1 MNQITPMIDNSGT
14 EYDIPNN
21 ELKDFQADMGTGAQ
35 RQYLY
40 RTEDGTDYA
49 IPESES
55 KDFLADFP
63 NAQPVR
69 RFQFSDGSTEDVPAN
84 EVKAFFDRYET
95 DDKYKADRD
104 ERDAKKA
111 ELKAKFDKI
120 NADADSPVWAGVKE
134 GFKSFGRYLWNPAEE
149 YRIQFGEDNIGTQMF
164 TGAGDAAN
172 ALVAGVIKIPSGIEK
187 MFGFALGGRSTKVG
201 NYFINDAQGFE
212 AAVDR
217 NLPQNKK
224 AEFMDGDAMEWA
236 NKVQNMSSTLFN
248 FTLAGGV
255 GAAGAP
261 TIVAIDST
269 DAYIDNYD
277 RAIARGAKPEEANAI
292 ATEGFMWNAIL
303 EGTLINGGIKPMY
316 KGAEK
321 LAATPTIDLTKQTF
335 SGITRGLTVGTLRNY
350 AAKTTGHI
358 LSTGAIMGTDAMGKE
373 LLRQDADGEERNW
386 TKVWEAGKGGGTE
399 GALMGLMFG
408 TASGMTAASEF
419 RAYHKAM
426 KKTFGDLAMRNI
438 NTAQGREMMSKVN
451 PKGTYDFLKAREDGG
466 TPSRKQADR
475 MILPD
480 DLSSAE
486 RAKIADDFLRDGIT
500 PERIKAEMEA
510 KKPGPKATDIEAEVV
525 EPQKPA
531 LTGPETGVEPP
542 TKTPKGVESPESGAV
557 RPVGASE
564 VARVGET
571 TPGAEKPVEAV
582 SGASVE
588 GALAAGAEKAAVKP
602 AETATEVPEEAHSPV
617 LSGDE
622 VRKTMPGYDPK
633 NWRTHVDKSGY
644 VAPRMEKQFQELL
657 STRKGKGNGEVVFL
671 AGGNGS
677 GKSTV
682 ADGLGSTP
690 DFIVDSTLGNLKTAK
705 KQIDAV
711 LANGQKPKIV
721 FVYRTPEEALEG
733 VAGRVE
739 NGGHVVSPL
748 SFADSHTKGIKNLRL
763 LADEYGDK
771 ISVHVIDNSA
781 EGAPEITLEQLE
793 AKGIP
798 DHAEIRKRANEV
810 LGQYGGLVGDGGAK
824 GPAGGGGEVEGAE
837 AQKGDGKAGI
847 DRVQGRADGREAQRE
862 GGGADKVS
870 VAVDRTG
877 VPDWLDDNGV
887 AEIFNAQNFNDGW
900 GSAVSAFFRHRV
912 RTDER
917 LAELRKQYVAETD
930 EAKRKKLN
938 SQYKKRINELWEHQ
952 GEVQP
957 QDEMRDAVNAI
968 MDREGS
974 VASQNLSKKDK
985 ALKAWNRRYED
996 VKKLTGAVFDET
1008 ALSNGDLMKFRKLH
1022 ENYAKGE
1029 DGSADALKKFVE
1041 EHQPNESAGPLKTDK
1056 PAEAEK
1062 PVEAEKSVAT
1072 EAPKAG
1078 TPAPKK
1084 DLKTA
1089 VRDLGKLRERRDGM
1103 NGTAFTGENADELRK
1118 DHEAL
1123 AAELDKE
1130 IEAAEAEIE
1139 SLREPTKPIPLPDKP
1154 IKPNPKKAA
1163 KIVGDFVATDPTRKA
1178 LTNPYHD
1185 KKSGVVVATNGRF
1198 IIATKHGFDPNAK
1211 ETSEPYPNWQI
1222 VIPKEKDLT
1231 ASIKVNPTELA
1242 KVCQNAIR
1250 LSRAIGIKPSDAHS
1264 TPHVILRNS
1273 NGGYSILDA
1282 NYLLTV
1288 AKAMEA
1294 NGITELRTQ
1303 DTKGEHG
1310 VTRPLMAKNADTTIV
1325 IMPLRG
1331 GGLSSVGRKDS
1342 ANVAFDG
1349 LTGRI
1354 IRAPE
1359 RTDMGVGNR
1368 MMSEE
1373 WLTSLRDGVARDR
1386 KRAEAEARNTNL
1398 FKIITDAWKN
1408 GEKDPRAI
1416 YKVFNG
1422 EQDFYSLSP
1431 ETQKTFMDLI
1441 NAGSEAEL
1449 ARKMSEYIA
1458 RRMPD
1463 VSTNHWIDKDPK
1475 EIAKIEKR
1483 IAAEDEVESLL
1494 MNEDEARAMYG
1505 MEPRKK
1511 AARDAYMQ
1519 DVEEGERLKKESEEA
1534 DANIENV
1541 NTEIGD
1547 LISKHLLAQGT
1558 AKNNADGR
1566 AMKAKAKS
1574 ALVDRLSSL
1583 TDEEFDSVK
1592 QSFKQ
1597 TMRDNGEDMDRVG
1610 EIQAIFNAETS
1621 KRNAKSGKP
1630 AATEAPKTTAEKVPA
1645 TSGTRR
1651 RITQAYNKWMAAEKP
1666 TKETKAKIRVSIE
1679 KATSGLTEA
1688 QASQLA
1694 DAYEAYW
1701 KAHVNEANAIRAEK
1715 AGTVHAVQWRKD
1727 AAAEREKA
1735 GAKVQKLMEDFE
1747 IEIDRDGTWV
1757 RNPVNGAKAETSVKP
1772 AEPAKAEGTAKKSVT
1787 VENATPEDVA
1797 QIMADRYNQL
1807 HAKDANPQNAEP
1819 SRYMKTAELLLKNIR
1834 AKNADALISTV
1845 ANGLNPG
1852 SLRAFEVLTGIKMP
1866 RSQRDQHIAI
1876 DKYCGITPEARA
1888 KMEAERKADAEAK
1901 AEAEHRANALAEGER
1916 IAKETRVKLKTGEV
1930 TTAQK
1935 LLEAGWTIKKAKRG
1949 AVTNLHLVAPDDSGY
1964 FRIDGKAFEY
1974 MEDFIAKRDKDGAA
1988 TTPAKGDFLPGGVIE
2003 AHYGLESD
2011 EGPQPEGWRKLAV
2024 GKNGPVVK
2032 VPDNETFGKFVEKN
2046 YGKVVGKPDVNAG
2059 GVEVEGGNIYNVN
2072 QVLGHMAG
2080 ATGKVKPMHEAVRD
2094 ANDSTSITPQ
2104 AKLDTF
2110 RDYAKSVVSR
2120 DGATIADVRDAM
2132 YNVDVW
2138 PQGSIGETGV
2148 NAPDIFF
2155 NRLQKM
2161 MSDAFRADSRAQGI
2175 DAKYRKAEN
2184 EGERQVLADQF
2195 RQYQRQFADN
2205 FLKTRRDEILKA
2217 FDEIELKPGE
2227 TVEDAAKREA
2237 GVEQKS
2243 IGDEAK
2249 EIADDVDAAIDAEE
2263 ADGGNPA
2270 APANAPR
2277 GRGTGALPQDQ
2288 PKSHGPGTKGSK
2300 IVTPQT
2306 FLRRAQELFPDVA
2319 FRRKSTV
2326 RMPKWAAAHFE
2337 PAIRLIRAKDM
2348 NAIGDVSHELGHD
2361 IEHLTRYD
2369 VPKLPAVKRDL
2380 SDLGHQLYG
2389 PGTPK
2394 PPSYIG
2400 EGFAEYVRG
2409 YIVNAPNLH
2418 QVAPDLDDW
2427 FNGAFKQKHPDIVKK
2442 LDELRDM
2449 VQTMKEQSAAQTVG
2463 GFMRPSTET
2472 ITRAWKKTLDFF
2484 SGENWNDSAS
2494 IILRGMKKS
2503 GIARLYHWQDDFRK
2517 LEASKDYAERRMLA
2531 DVISDKIENHPY
2543 IFATITRGT
2552 ASQRVM
2558 DMARHGTTSLLGNK
2572 KTGESLKDIFA
2583 DFSPAERDA
2592 WKKYAIAKHG
2602 IVNYFDKGLDFGLP
2616 RDVLEEVVQ
2625 QYETPKFQDALRRYT
2640 DYSHRILH
2648 LGVDAGLISQD
2659 TYDKIV
2665 ANHPIYVRITR
2676 RYAQDGA
2683 GTRQSGQ
2690 AINRRTGGFDHILD
2704 PIDAALMDQEKYLRA
2719 CFQAKTLQ
2727 LIIKAGNRA
2736 SAENVMSITA
2746 NGGPN
2751 RNNMNPQNEAHNP
2764 VGAYWPVRVPNAQE
2778 AVKFS
2783 SGKLGKQLSQAA
2795 QDFAAATG
2803 ADPIPLGDFV
2813 KDFTEDNTSLL
2824 TIFREKPSYGKHNL
2838 VSVYVEG
2845 ELQTYEL
2852 PDMKWAN
2859 MLTDVYDKSEFSALE
2874 KTFGLAT
2881 AGIRLGATTVNPGF
2895 AIRNGIRD
2903 SLHSA
2908 VMSESGAVPG
2918 ISTLNGMLQQLLGS
2932 ESAELFRAMGGHMSD
2947 LVGVTKEQKWN
2958 HGGKVALAQNP
2969 LQTVG
2974 AYSPI
2979 DWVLMKPIVKSCADV
2994 LSFPELG
3001 PRVREMSGVMA
3012 KCRKAG
3018 LSEDACAILAMSHA
3032 KDISIDFQRAGRL
3045 MKHINHYIPF
3055 SNAMWRG
3062 TEQTARNLGL
3072 LPSLPH
3078 QFEDRNPK
3086 RAARN
3091 IGRGLAYITSWV
3103 TALAMLEMSG
3113 DDKDRRK
3120 AFEQS
3125 ATEKWEYA
3133 HIGDWRF
3140 PLPFELGFV
3149 FGAIP
3154 KAAIYEMYGDE
3165 GAMKEC
3171 LAAFNQAMP
3180 SKYVNPDTAVG
3191 SISLF
3196 TPWIGLL
3203 RNQDYR
3209 GRPIVPQHIMD
3220 NREKQ
3225 DWYTQYTTEL
3235 SKKIGGFVGA
3245 SPAQLEYL
3253 LDSYTGG
3260 LYRRTAL
3267 MAENIGDTSRL
3278 QEGRGFSMLDTLR
3291 ARPQA
3296 NRLIEDFYNFGVEGK
3311 RKLGSGTISLEEYG
3325 KLASQNGVKKQL
3337 TAKFDEMRAIRADKS
3352 MPLSEQDRRV
3362 NEVAEQANEIV
3373 RTFNARDDYRQ
3384 RGIAYAASALT
3395 GKELSELDADDKEK
3409 YLGLL
3414 KGVSKDDIV
3423 NALISFGGEL
3433 VPVKERGV
3441 ETFHQ
3446 RWSAQNIN
3454 QRVGR
3459 LLMLMQD

>member
-1 MNQITPMIDNSGT
+1 
-14 EYDIPNN
+14 
-21 ELKDFQADMGTGAQ
+21 
-35 RQYLY
+35 
-40 RTEDGTDYA
+40 
-49 IPESES
+49 
-55 KDFLADFP
+55 
-63 NAQPVR
+63 
-69 RFQFSDGSTEDVPAN
+69 
-84 EVKAFFDRYET
+84 
-95 DDKYKADRD
+95 
-104 ERDAKKA
+104 
-111 ELKAKFDKI
+111 
-120 NADADSPVWAGVKE
+120 
-134 GFKSFGRYLWNPAEE
+134 
-149 YRIQFGEDNIGTQMF
+149 
-164 TGAGDAAN
+164 
-172 ALVAGVIKIPSGIEK
+172 
-187 MFGFALGGRSTKVG
+187 
-201 NYFINDAQGFE
+201 
-212 AAVDR
+212 
-217 NLPQNKK
+217 
-224 AEFMDGDAMEWA
+224 
-236 NKVQNMSSTLFN
+236 
-248 FTLAGGV
+248 
-255 GAAGAP
+255 
-261 TIVAIDST
+261 
-269 DAYIDNYD
+269 
-277 RAIARGAKPEEANAI
+277 
-292 ATEGFMWNAIL
+292 
-303 EGTLINGGIKPMY
+303 
-316 KGAEK
+316 
-321 LAATPTIDLTKQTF
+321 
-335 SGITRGLTVGTLRNY
+335 
-350 AAKTTGHI
+350 
-358 LSTGAIMGTDAMGKE
+358 
-373 LLRQDADGEERNW
+373 
-386 TKVWEAGKGGGTE
+386 
-399 GALMGLMFG
+399 
-408 TASGMTAASEF
+408 
-419 RAYHKAM
+419 
-426 KKTFGDLAMRNI
+426 
-438 NTAQGREMMSKVN
+438 
-451 PKGTYDFLKAREDGG
+451 
-466 TPSRKQADR
+466 
-475 MILPD
+475 
-480 DLSSAE
+480 
-486 RAKIADDFLRDGIT
+486 
-500 PERIKAEMEA
+500 
-510 KKPGPKATDIEAEVV
+510 
-525 EPQKPA
+525 
-531 LTGPETGVEPP
+531 
-542 TKTPKGVESPESGAV
+542 
-557 RPVGASE
+557 
-564 VARVGET
+564 
-571 TPGAEKPVEAV
+571 
-582 SGASVE
+582 
-588 GALAAGAEKAAVKP
+588 
-602 AETATEVPEEAHSPV
+602 
-617 LSGDE
+617 
-622 VRKTMPGYDPK
+622 
-633 NWRTHVDKSGY
+633 
-644 VAPRMEKQFQELL
+644 
-657 STRKGKGNGEVVFL
+657 
-671 AGGNGS
+671 
-677 GKSTV
+677 
-682 ADGLGSTP
+682 
-690 DFIVDSTLGNLKTAK
+690 
-705 KQIDAV
+705 
-711 LANGQKPKIV
+711 
-721 FVYRTPEEALEG
+721 
-733 VAGRVE
+733 
-739 NGGHVVSPL
+739 
-748 SFADSHTKGIKNLRL
+748 
-763 LADEYGDK
+763 
-771 ISVHVIDNSA
+771 
-781 EGAPEITLEQLE
+781 
-793 AKGIP
+793 
-798 DHAEIRKRANEV
+798 
-810 LGQYGGLVGDGGAK
+810 
-824 GPAGGGGEVEGAE
+824 
-837 AQKGDGKAGI
+837 
-847 DRVQGRADGREAQRE
+847 
-862 GGGADKVS
+862 
-870 VAVDRTG
+870 
-877 VPDWLDDNGV
+877 
-887 AEIFNAQNFNDGW
+887 
-900 GSAVSAFFRHRV
+900 
-912 RTDER
+912 
-917 LAELRKQYVAETD
+917 
-930 EAKRKKLN
+930 
-938 SQYKKRINELWEHQ
+938 
-952 GEVQP
+952 
-957 QDEMRDAVNAI
+957 
-968 MDREGS
+968 
-974 VASQNLSKKDK
+974 
-985 ALKAWNRRYED
+985 
-996 VKKLTGAVFDET
+996 
-1008 ALSNGDLMKFRKLH
+1008 
-1022 ENYAKGE
+1022 
-1029 DGSADALKKFVE
+1029 
-1041 EHQPNESAGPLKTDK
+1041 
-1056 PAEAEK
+1056 
-1062 PVEAEKSVAT
+1062 
-1072 EAPKAG
+1072 
-1078 TPAPKK
+1078 
-1084 DLKTA
+1084 
-1089 VRDLGKLRERRDGM
+1089 
-1103 NGTAFTGENADELRK
+1103 
-1118 DHEAL
+1118 
-1123 AAELDKE
+1123 
-1130 IEAAEAEIE
+1130 
-1139 SLREPTKPIPLPDKP
+1139 
-1154 IKPNPKKAA
+1154 
-1163 KIVGDFVATDPTRKA
+1163 
-1178 LTNPYHD
+1178 
-1185 KKSGVVVATNGRF
+1185 
-1198 IIATKHGFDPNAK
+1198 
-1211 ETSEPYPNWQI
+1211 
-1222 VIPKEKDLT
+1222 
-1231 ASIKVNPTELA
+1231 
-1242 KVCQNAIR
+1242 
-1250 LSRAIGIKPSDAHS
+1250 
-1264 TPHVILRNS
+1264 
-1273 NGGYSILDA
+1273 
-1282 NYLLTV
+1282 
-1288 AKAMEA
+1288 
-1294 NGITELRTQ
+1294 
-1303 DTKGEHG
+1303 
-1310 VTRPLMAKNADTTIV
+1310 
-1325 IMPLRG
+1325 
-1331 GGLSSVGRKDS
+1331 
-1342 ANVAFDG
+1342 
-1349 LTGRI
+1349 
-1354 IRAPE
+1354 
-1359 RTDMGVGNR
+1359 
-1368 MMSEE
+1368 
-1373 WLTSLRDGVARDR
+1373 
-1386 KRAEAEARNTNL
+1386 
-1398 FKIITDAWKN
+1398 
-1408 GEKDPRAI
+1408 
-1416 YKVFNG
+1416 
-1422 EQDFYSLSP
+1422 
-1431 ETQKTFMDLI
+1431 
-1441 NAGSEAEL
+1441 
-1449 ARKMSEYIA
+1449 
-1458 RRMPD
+1458 
-1463 VSTNHWIDKDPK
+1463 
-1475 EIAKIEKR
+1475 
-1483 IAAEDEVESLL
+1483 
-1494 MNEDEARAMYG
+1494 
-1505 MEPRKK
+1505 
-1511 AARDAYMQ
+1511 
-1519 DVEEGERLKKESEEA
+1519 
-1534 DANIENV
+1534 
-1541 NTEIGD
+1541 
-1547 LISKHLLAQGT
+1547 
-1558 AKNNADGR
+1558 
-1566 AMKAKAKS
+1566 
-1574 ALVDRLSSL
+1574 
-1583 TDEEFDSVK
+1583 
-1592 QSFKQ
+1592 
-1597 TMRDNGEDMDRVG
+1597 
-1610 EIQAIFNAETS
+1610 
-1621 KRNAKSGKP
+1621 
-1630 AATEAPKTTAEKVPA
+1630 
-1645 TSGTRR
+1645 
-1651 RITQAYNKWMAAEKP
+1651 
-1666 TKETKAKIRVSIE
+1666 
-1679 KATSGLTEA
+1679 
-1688 QASQLA
+1688 
-1694 DAYEAYW
+1694 
-1701 KAHVNEANAIRAEK
+1701 
-1715 AGTVHAVQWRKD
+1715 
-1727 AAAEREKA
+1727 
-1735 GAKVQKLMEDFE
+1735 
-1747 IEIDRDGTWV
+1747 
-1757 RNPVNGAKAETSVKP
+1757 
-1772 AEPAKAEGTAKKSVT
+1772 
-1787 VENATPEDVA
+1787 
-1797 QIMADRYNQL
+1797 
-1807 HAKDANPQNAEP
+1807 
-1819 SRYMKTAELLLKNIR
+1819 
-1834 AKNADALISTV
+1834 
-1845 ANGLNPG
+1845 
-1852 SLRAFEVLTGIKMP
+1852 MP

-1888 KMEAERKADAEAK
+1888 KMEAERKADTEAK
-1901 AEAEHRANALAEGER
+1901 AEAERRATALADGER

-1949 AVTNLHLVAPDDSGY
+1949 AVTNLHLVAPDGSGY

-1974 MEDFIAKRDKDGAA
+1974 MDDFIAKRAKDGAT

-2003 AHYGLESD
+2003 ARRALEGD
-2011 EGPQPEGWRKLAV
+2011 NGKPPDGWRYLATRD
-2024 GKNGPVVK
+2024 GNYAVK
-2032 VPDNETFGKFVEKN
+2032 VPDEKTLRDYIEKNFGKIEGDIESGVT
-2046 YGKVVGKPDVNAG
+2046 AG
-2059 GVEVEGGNIYNVN
+2059 GNLYNVN
-2072 QVLGHMAG
+2072 EILLKMAG
-2080 ATGKVKPMHEAVRD
+2080 ARKEVKPMHQTVRE

-2104 AKLDTF
+2104 SKLDTF

-2138 PQGSIGETGV
+2138 PKGNIDETGV

-2155 NRLQKM
+2155 DRLQKM

-2175 DAKYRKAEN
+2175 DAKYRKAES

-2263 ADGGNPA
+2263 AEGGNPA

-2288 PKSHGPGTKGSK
+2288 PKSHGPGTKGRK

-2319 FRRKSTV
+2319 FRRKGTA
-2326 RMPKWAAAHFE
+2326 RMKTWAAAHFE

-2427 FNGAFKQKHPDIVKK
+2427 FKGAFKQKHPDIVKK

-2449 VQTMKEQSAAQTVG
+2449 VQTMKEQSAAQIVG

-2472 ITRAWKKTLDFF
+2472 VTRAWKKTLDFF

-2727 LIIKAGNRA
+2727 LIINAGERA
-2736 SAENVMSITA
+2736 KAENITSITA

-2813 KDFTEDNTSLL
+2813 KDLTEDNTSLL

-2908 VMSESGAVPG
+2908 VMSESGALPG

-2932 ESAELFRAMGGHMSD
+2932 EAAELFRAMGGHMSD
-2947 LVGVTKEQKWN
+2947 LVGITKEQKWN

-2979 DWVLMKPIVKSCADV
+2979 DWVLMKPVVKACADV

-3045 MKHINHYIPF
+3045 MKHINHFIPF

-3062 TEQTARNLGL
+3062 TEQTARNFGL
-3072 LPSLPH
+3072 LPALPH
-3078 QFEDRNPK
+3078 QFEDRNPQ

-3103 TALAMLEMSG
+3103 TALAMLEISG

-3325 KLASQNGVKKQL
+3325 KLSSQNGVKKQL

-3352 MPLSEQDRRV
+3352 MPLAEQDRRV

-3395 GKELSELDADDKEK
+3395 GKELSELDAEDKEK

-3414 KGVSKDDIV
+3414 KDVSKDDIV

-3433 VPVKERGV
+3433 VPVKECGV